1 LHCNG
6 MQMRAKRPHCFPF
19 AFFGLRFTFSLR
31 AGCCVDR
38 LNPPRIE
45 EMTPWEVR
53 LGASERNPVDCVL
66 AFSRPLEV
74 SKDSALL
81 SVEPTGAI

>member
-1 LHCNG
+1 
-6 MQMRAKRPHCFPF
+6 
-19 AFFGLRFTFSLR
+19 
-31 AGCCVDR
+31 
-38 LNPPRIE
+38 
-45 EMTPWEVR
+45 